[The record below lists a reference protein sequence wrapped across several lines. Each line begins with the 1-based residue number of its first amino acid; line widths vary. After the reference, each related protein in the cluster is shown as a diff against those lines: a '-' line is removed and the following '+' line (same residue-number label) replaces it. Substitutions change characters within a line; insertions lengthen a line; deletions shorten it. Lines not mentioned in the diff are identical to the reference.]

1 MNLTTIHSIYF
12 IGIGGIG
19 MSGLAR
25 YFHANG
31 YRISGYDKTPS
42 ALTAEM
48 SKEGM
53 QIHFE
58 EDLSLIPKDVDLVVY
73 TPAIPADHKEL
84 LYYREHNFTI
94 IKRADLL
101 EELTK
106 DMITI
111 AVAGTHGKT
120 TTSSMIAHI
129 FKSSGYDCTAF
140 LGGITANYRTNFLA
154 GKNNI
159 VVVEADEFDRSFLKL
174 HPNIAVI
181 TSCDPDH
188 LDIYGTKE
196 EVQQSYQLFAK
207 KIKNHGTLFTK
218 RNLSFLSRSDE
229 NVSTV
234 YYGLEESKGDIHAV
248 NARLENG
255 TYAFDFVSKTAR
267 INNIHLSIAGRHN
280 AENAIAAAAVT
291 SLFEI
296 DRDEIRSALHS
307 FKGVQRRFQ
316 FIVRNKMV
324 VYIDDYAHHPV
335 EITAFLQSVREI
347 FPGKK
352 ITCIFQPHLFTRTRD
367 FAEGFG
373 QSLSLADEVMLLP
386 VYPARELP
394 IEGVNSEM
402 LIDKIT
408 SVEKCVVEK
417 NDLLQQLSKSK
428 LEVLVTVGAGDIDQF
443 VEPIAKMLK
452 EKEMV

>member
-1 MNLTTIHSIYF
+1 
-12 IGIGGIG
+12 
-19 MSGLAR
+19 
-25 YFHANG
+25 
-31 YRISGYDKTPS
+31 
-42 ALTAEM
+42 
-48 SKEGM
+48 
-53 QIHFE
+53 
-58 EDLSLIPKDVDLVVY
+58 
-73 TPAIPADHKEL
+73 
-84 LYYREHNFTI
+84 
-94 IKRADLL
+94 
-101 EELTK
+101 
-106 DMITI
+106 
-111 AVAGTHGKT
+111 GKT

-196 EVQQSYQLFAK
+196 EVQQSYQQFAK

-267 INNIHLSIAGRHN
+267 INNIHLSIAGRHH
-280 AENAIAAAAVT
+280 AENAIAAAAVA

-324 VYIDDYAHHPV
+324 VYIDDYAHHPA